1 MKKINFINI
10 LNISTILYLIYFIFR
25 YIDLLN
31 KNLIQ
36 KTNINIYFY
45 ILIINIIYFIL
56 KRIKKGD

>member
-10 LNISTILYLIYFIFR
+10 LNISTILYLSYFIFR

-36 KTNINIYFY
+36 KTNINLYFY
-45 ILIINIIYFIL
+45 ILIINIIYFII
-56 KRIKKGD
+56 KRIKKEV